1 MKVLT
6 LREPWASLIGKKIKT
21 IETRSWPTTYR
32 GELYIHA
39 GKSKVPTNNERIN
52 RLSKYLDDEPF
63 QYGNIF
69 LRCNLVDCVPIDET
83 YACSVKENAPI
94 NYDCGD
100 YTPGRYTWILEDVTH
115 IAPKPAIGR
124 LSIWNY
130 EE

>member
-21 IETRSWPTTYR
+21 IETRSWLTNYR

-52 RLSKYLDDEPF
+52 CLSKYLDDEPF

-83 YACSVKENAPI
+83 YASFVKENAPI

-100 YTPGRYTWILEDVTH
+100 YTPGRYAWILEDVTH